1 MAWQKIYTGLS
12 IHISQFQY
20 VEREQ
25 LDKNISLKI
34 NLSKIKEMRDVS
46 QTQYHT
52 VMLNNY

>member
-1 MAWQKIYTGLS
+1 MVWQKIYTGLS

-25 LDKNISLKI
+25 LVKNISLKI

-46 QTQYHT
+46 QTQYHR